1 MNTYWKDYQGDDETF
16 WEHEWAKH
24 GTCISTLDP
33 GCYTDYTGQEE
44 VVDFF
49 QKTVDLF
56 QGLDSYQVCV
66 ATTPTPTS
74 SQPQPSP
81 KSLLIRFHL
90 PSSSPQPTS
99 SRRTTKPTPRPTSKP
114 PFRRPAAIP
123 SPSAAATAPWTR
135 SGTISTSPAASRP
148 GSLFPATLVS

>member
-1 MNTYWKDYQGDDETF
+1 MAYGSFDPSGSFCATLSSANVKRVARPDHCDGTYDANCDPNRAYTNISDILTSYGKTDLLDYMNTYWKDYQGNDETF

-56 QGLDSYQVCV
+56 QGLDSYQVCA
-66 ATTPTPTS
+66 ATSPHLLHYTE
-74 SQPQPSP
+74 PQPNW
-81 KSLLIRFHL
+81 
-90 PSSSPQPTS
+90 TS
-99 SRRTTKPTPRPTSKP
+99 VP
-114 PFRRPAAIP
+114 PPP
-123 SPSAAATAPWTR
+123 
-135 SGTISTSPAASRP
+135 
-148 GSLFPATLVS
+148 LY